1 MTESSKKMALAAY
14 RALDEKKG
22 SEIRVIDISSVSV
35 IADYFV
41 IATGNSSSQVNALVD
56 SVEEKMHKA
65 GFSLRQKEGRAGGSW
80 FFWIIMILSFI
91 FLIRRTVLSITW
103 NTCGATAR
111 Q

>member
-1 MTESSKKMALAAY
+1 MALAAY

-22 SEIRVIDISSVSV
+22 SEIRVIDISNVSV

-80 FFWIIMILSFI
+80 VLLDYNDIIVHI
-91 FLIRRTVLSITW
+91 FSKEDRLFYDLERMWTDGKQIDVNQL
-103 NTCGATAR
+103 
-111 Q
+111 